1 MLRKFSSFISLL
13 VLSMSIL
20 MCILFCFEMKAW
32 GFTQM
37 ELGIIFGVCV
47 VVCYMFTSIVLNH
60 QDILSTL
67 WLVTVLMPLVIIVQV
82 LSISIL
88 KEILQTFFVL

>member
-1 MLRKFSSFISLL
+1 MWHKFSSFISLL

-37 ELGIIFGVCV
+37 ELSIIFGVCV
-47 VVCYMFTSIVLNH
+47 IICYAFTSIVLNH
-60 QDILSTL
+60 HDALSTL
-67 WLVTVLMPLVIIVQV
+67 WLVTVLMVLVIVLQV
-82 LSISIL
+82 ASITLL
-88 KEILQTFFVL
+88 KEVLQTFFVL